1 MFQLIGKENCVS
13 FFSFA
18 LEIKLWSHSSVHVVF
33 YSVALGFVFITHQ
46 ASGQFGMQGVGT
58 GDQSIEFP
66 VCRQL
71 SLSFELQMPPR
82 FIYCKVCGYFRTVGL
97 NVAVQPLSD
106 FFLKKSH

>member
-1 MFQLIGKENCVS
+1 M
-13 FFSFA
+13 
-18 LEIKLWSHSSVHVVF
+18 VF

-58 GDQSIEFP
+58 GDQSIKFP